1 MEKRFIVFC
10 SCQKIACVFDDYKQA
25 KFFART
31 HVAAH
36 KGHCVFID
44 SAVIENTEKVASDPD

>member
-36 KGHCVFID
+36 KGHCVI
-44 SAVIENTEKVASDPD
+44 IEKAAIESTESVVADPE